1 MLSKFWKRLFM
12 IRRLLQSQL
21 EHYLFRGRTLV
32 LYGARRVGK
41 TTLVKQ
47 LLATHAD
54 KRTRYLNCDLLS
66 VRRALEVEEA
76 ATLKAFLGDQD
87 LIVLDEAQQIPNIGR
102 ILKILVDEFP
112 AMQTIA
118 TGSSSFTL
126 VNQAAEPLTGRMYR
140 FELYPLALQE
150 LAGDQG
156 YSAVEPR
163 LDFLLRFGAYPSIVD
178 LSEQEARIELDELV
192 SNYLYRD
199 ALLFVGM
206 GKSTVLI
213 KLLELLARQIGQE
226 ISYQEIGQALGID
239 RRTVIQYIDLLEQC
253 FVLFR
258 LGAFSRNLR
267 KEVAKSVKIYFY
279 DLGVRNS
286 LIQNFA
292 PLALRNDIGALWEN
306 FCIVE
311 RMKYLRY
318 RQQFANQYF
327 WRTYDQKEIDY
338 LEEADG
344 LLRGYEFKWNAA
356 AKAKEPT
363 DFLQAYPGSTVERID
378 RSNYWRFLLAS

>member
-1 MLSKFWKRLFM
+1 M
-12 IRRLLQSQL
+12 ITRLLQSQL
-21 EHYLFRGRTLV
+21 EGTLFRGRAIV

-47 LLATHAD
+47 LLVNHTD

-66 VRRALEVEEA
+66 VRRALEIEEA
-76 ATLKAFLGDQD
+76 TTLKAFLGDQD
-87 LIVLDEAQQIPNIGR
+87 LVVLDEAQQIENIGR
-102 ILKILVDEFP
+102 ILKILVDEYP
-112 AMQTIA
+112 AMQVIA
-118 TGSSSFTL
+118 TGSSSFNL
-126 VNQAAEPLTGRMYR
+126 VNQTAEPLTGRMYR

-156 YSAVEPR
+156 YSAIEPR
-163 LDFLLRFGAYPSIVD
+163 LDFLLRFGAYPSIVN
-178 LSEQEARIELDELV
+178 LSEQEARVELDELV

-199 ALLFVGM
+199 ALTFVGM
-206 GKSTVLI
+206 TKSTVLI

-226 ISYQEIGQALGID
+226 VSYQEIGQALGID
-239 RRTVIQYIDLLEQC
+239 RRTVVNYIDLLEQC

-279 DLGVRNS
+279 DLGVRNG

-292 PLALRNDIGALWEN
+292 PLSLRNDVGALWEN

-311 RMKYLRY
+311 RLKLLRY
-318 RQQFANQYF
+318 RQQFVNQYF

-344 LLRGYEFKWNAA
+344 RLAGYEFKWNPS
-356 AKAKEPT
+356 AKMKEMR
-363 DFLQAYPGSTVERID
+363 DFLHAYPNSTLERID
-378 RSNYWRFLLAS
+378 RSNYWQFLL

>member
-1 MLSKFWKRLFM
+1 M
-12 IRRLLQSQL
+12 ITRLLEPQIKG
-21 EHYLFRGRTLV
+21 YLFRGRTIV

-47 LLATHAD
+47 LLTNHAD

-76 ATLKAFLGDQD
+76 TTLKAFLGDQE
-87 LIVLDEAQQIPNIGR
+87 LVVLDEAQQIPNIGR

-112 AMQTIA
+112 AMQVIA
-118 TGSSSFTL
+118 TGSSSFSL
-126 VNQAAEPLTGRMYR
+126 VNQTAEPLTGRMYR

-150 LAGDQG
+150 LAGNQG

-163 LDFLLRFGAYPSIVD
+163 LDFLLRYGTYPSIVD
-178 LSEQEARIELDELV
+178 LAEHEARIELDELV

-206 GKSTVLI
+206 GRSTVLI

-239 RRTVIQYIDLLEQC
+239 RRTVMNYVDLLEQC

-292 PLALRNDIGALWEN
+292 PLSLRNDVGALWEN

-318 RQQFANQYF
+318 HQQFANQYF

-344 LLRGYEFKWNAA
+344 QLRGYEFKWSPT
-356 AKAKEPT
+356 AKIKEPI
-363 DFLQAYPGSTVERID
+363 DFLQSYPGSTVERVD
-378 RSNYWRFLLAS
+378 RSNYWQFLL

>member
-1 MLSKFWKRLFM
+1 M
-12 IRRLLQSQL
+12 IARLLQSQL
-21 EHYLFRGRTLV
+21 ERYLFRERAVV

-41 TTLVKQ
+41 TTLVKAI
-47 LLATHAD
+47 LAAHAD

-76 ATLKAFLGDQD
+76 TTLKAFLGEQE
-87 LIVLDEAQQIPNIGR
+87 LVVLDEAQQIPNIGR

-112 AMQTIA
+112 AMQVIA
-118 TGSSSFTL
+118 TGSSSFSL
-126 VNQAAEPLTGRMYR
+126 VNQTAEPLTGRMYR

-150 LAGDQG
+150 LAGNQG

-163 LDFLLRFGAYPSIVD
+163 LDFLLRYGTYPSIVD
-178 LSEQEARIELDELV
+178 LAEHDARIELDELV

-206 GKSTVLI
+206 GRSTVLI

-239 RRTVIQYIDLLEQC
+239 RRTVMNYVDLLEQC

-292 PLALRNDIGALWEN
+292 PLSLRNDVGALWEN

-318 RQQFANQYF
+318 HQQFANQYF

-344 LLRGYEFKWNAA
+344 QLRGYEFKWSPT
-356 AKAKEPT
+356 AKIKEPI
-363 DFLQAYPGSTVERID
+363 DFLQSYPGSTVERVD
-378 RSNYWRFLLAS
+378 RSNYWQFLL

>member
-1 MLSKFWKRLFM
+1 M
-12 IRRLLQSQL
+12 IARLLQSQL
-21 EHYLFRGRTLV
+21 ERYLFRERAVV

-41 TTLVKQ
+41 TTLVKAI
-47 LLATHAD
+47 LAAHAD

-76 ATLKAFLGDQD
+76 TTLKAFLGEQE
-87 LIVLDEAQQIPNIGR
+87 LVVLDEAQQIPNIGR

-112 AMQTIA
+112 AMQVIA
-118 TGSSSFTL
+118 TGSSSFSL
-126 VNQAAEPLTGRMYR
+126 VNQTAEPLTGRMYR

-150 LAGDQG
+150 LAGNQG

-163 LDFLLRFGAYPSIVD
+163 LDFLLRYGTYPSIVD
-178 LSEQEARIELDELV
+178 LAEHEARIELDELV

-206 GKSTVLI
+206 GRSTVLI

-239 RRTVIQYIDLLEQC
+239 RRTVMNYVDLLEQC

-292 PLALRNDIGALWEN
+292 PLSLRNDVGALWEN

-318 RQQFANQYF
+318 HQQFANQYF

-344 LLRGYEFKWNAA
+344 QLRGYEFKWSPT
-356 AKAKEPT
+356 AKIKEPI
-363 DFLQAYPGSTVERID
+363 DFLQSYPGSTVERVD
-378 RSNYWRFLLAS
+378 RSNYWQFLL